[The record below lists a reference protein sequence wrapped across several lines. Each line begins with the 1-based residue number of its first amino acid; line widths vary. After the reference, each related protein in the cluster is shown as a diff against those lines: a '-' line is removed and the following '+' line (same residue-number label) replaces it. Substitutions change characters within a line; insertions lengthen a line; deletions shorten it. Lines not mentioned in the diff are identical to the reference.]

1 MTKLRLIRSWI
12 LTTHAH
18 YLHGLNIVKINSESL
33 ILLEEL
39 DTYKYKIVD
48 IKHDFCIYHQLIEMP
63 PTLSLDIHPYK
74 SGLIKFLRETIVQF
88 FVDTSVDL
96 HINHCFADPPNPK
109 ISYFRTSTSQ
119 CFVFLESFD
128 TRHMASH
135 ISEKIRLARIQTF
148 GPILL

>member
-1 MTKLRLIRSWI
+1 MTSV
-12 LTTHAH
+12 H
-18 YLHGLNIVKINSESL
+18 YLHGLNIVKINSERL

-48 IKHDFCIYHQLIEMP
+48 IKHDFW
-63 PTLSLDIHPYK
+63 
-74 SGLIKFLRETIVQF
+74 
-88 FVDTSVDL
+88 
-96 HINHCFADPPNPK
+96 INPVNRNAPK

-128 TRHMASH
+128 TRHMGSH